1 MKHTIL
7 KEKRHM
13 ERVDV
18 DEAKTNFP
26 ILLDRVINE
35 DRITITKHSVPV
47 AVLLPYDPER
57 SVEIELVI
65 RQLYEFRELN
75 SLAGLRIRDM
85 IEEDSAL

>member
-1 MKHTIL
+1 
-7 KEKRHM
+7 M

-26 ILLDRVINE
+26 ILLDRVING

-47 AVLLPYDPER
+47 AVLLPYDPEK

>member
-1 MKHTIL
+1 
-7 KEKRHM
+7 M

-18 DEAKTNFP
+18 DEAKTNFH
-26 ILLDRVINE
+26 ILLDHVING
-35 DRITITKHSVPV
+35 DRITITKQNVPV
-47 AVLLPYDPER
+47 AVLLPYDPEK

-65 RQLYEFRELN
+65 RQLHEFREKK